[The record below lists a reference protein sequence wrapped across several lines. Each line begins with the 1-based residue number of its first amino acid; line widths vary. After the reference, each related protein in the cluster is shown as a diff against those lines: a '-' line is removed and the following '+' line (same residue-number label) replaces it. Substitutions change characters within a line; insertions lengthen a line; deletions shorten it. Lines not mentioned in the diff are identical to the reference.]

1 MENVFFKFIE
11 MKKDEEEILTNQFV
25 IKNNILKFDHLTI
38 QLSNISSIYAG
49 TKPMKLPKIAIAIF
63 VLSIWLIRF
72 ELFRWLA
79 MVSIGLS
86 AFYIYTIYQRYQE
99 NKEFL
104 IFQLNSGENY
114 NIYFQDIEF
123 LHKVRNAVEVAFNHK
138 NIYSEINIAEQKIIQ
153 GDHHV
158 IKGNN
163 ANLNSGIQIGNT
175 LHSNNHEEHSTITLG
190 DIKESTIQNAT
201 IGNQNCQ
208 KNYSDFYDWNV
219 LEANLNAVIV
229 TLKNEVDGKQICNEA
244 LKAVKEKNRE
254 KFENIIKNNRTF
266 FTSTLFFNTASG
278 ILVQIISAILGI

>member
-1 MENVFFKFIE
+1 MENVFLKFIE

-49 TKPMKLPKIAIAIF
+49 TKPMKLPKIAIAILI
-63 VLSIWLIRF
+63 LSIWLIRF

-163 ANLNSGIQIGNT
+163 ANLNSGVQIGNT
-175 LHSNNHEEHSTITLG
+175 IHSNNHEEHSTITLG

-244 LKAVKEKNRE
+244 LKAVKEKNRD

-278 ILVQIISAILGI
+278 VLVQIISAILGI